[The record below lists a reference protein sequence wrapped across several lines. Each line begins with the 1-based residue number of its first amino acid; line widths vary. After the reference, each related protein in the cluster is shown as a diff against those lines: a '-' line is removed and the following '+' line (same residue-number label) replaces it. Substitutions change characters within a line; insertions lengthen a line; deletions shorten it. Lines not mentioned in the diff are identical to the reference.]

1 MWISNTA
8 TTAMMVPI
16 LEAVIAELE
25 SAAVEEPDFGDTV
38 TTTEDTMGWNTF

>member
-25 SAAVEEPDFGDTV
+25 SAAAEEPDFGDTV
-38 TTTEDTMGWNTF
+38 TPTEDTMGWNTI